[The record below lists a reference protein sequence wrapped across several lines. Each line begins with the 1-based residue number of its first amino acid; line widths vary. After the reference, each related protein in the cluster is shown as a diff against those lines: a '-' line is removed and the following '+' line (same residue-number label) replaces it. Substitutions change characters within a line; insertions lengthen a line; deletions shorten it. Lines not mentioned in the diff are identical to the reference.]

1 MILSW
6 ISFLGT
12 AASESDTPID
22 GAMVTF
28 LMTPRRQRTPYI
40 PHNFYKRDWQSWMV
54 GIECAAVL
62 PAGARLVSVAAT
74 AANATL
80 QVPAPEVLGVAPL
93 PIDATR
99 VRVVVQGGAV
109 HMTYAVEAEIA
120 CDDAPQSI
128 LTERFTMTIV
138 PDTPCMGG

>member
-1 MILSW
+1 VILSW

-12 AASESDTPID
+12 AASESDAPIE

-28 LMTPRRQRTPYI
+28 RMTPRAVRTPYI
-40 PHNFYKRDWQSWMV
+40 PHNMYKREWQTWMV
-54 GIECAAVL
+54 GIECAEVL
-62 PAGARLVSVAAT
+62 PAGTHLVSVSAT
-74 AANATL
+74 AENATL
-80 QVPAPEVLGVAPL
+80 QVPAPEVLAPALL

-99 VRVVVQGGAV
+99 VRVVVQAGDVA
-109 HMTYAVEAEIA
+109 MTYAVEAQIA

-138 PDTPCMGG
+138 PDTPCRG